1 MTLEEFLKALREG
14 EAVTGDGGE
23 TYLKRESGRLALRSG
38 GTGEEIGAALLISFL
53 EGLLTG
59 DSGYEPYEKPI
70 LDGAEKRYLGS
81 FLRPY
86 GDRVKAVMKESVG
99 DSRQRIVVCVAGEGG
114 GKDDY
119 VPLPRFPRGEMY
131 RGMEDDRRYALKEL
145 GL

>member
-23 TYLKRESGRLALRSG
+23 
-38 GTGEEIGAALLISFL
+38 TGEEIGAALLISFL

-59 DSGYEPYEKPI
+59 DSGYEPCEKPI

-99 DSRQRIVVCVAGEGG
+99 DSRQRIVVCVVGEGG

-131 RGMEDDRRYALKEL
+131 RGMEDGRRYALKEL

>member
-23 TYLKRESGRLALRSG
+23 TYLKRESGRLSLRSG
-38 GTGEEIGAALLISFL
+38 ETGEEIGAAPLVSFL

-59 DSGYEPYEKPI
+59 DSGYEPYGKPI
-70 LDGAEKRYLGS
+70 LDDAEKKYLGS

-86 GDRVKAVMKESVG
+86 GDRVEAVMKASVG

-114 GKDDY
+114 GPAEY
-119 VPLPRFPRGEMY
+119 VPLPSFPKGEMY
-131 RGMEDDRRYALKEL
+131 RGMEGGRRYALREL

>member
-23 TYLKRESGRLALRSG
+23 TYLERESGRLSLRSG
-38 GTGEEIGAALLISFL
+38 ETGEEIGAALLVSFL

-70 LDGAEKRYLGS
+70 LDDAEKKYLGS

-86 GDRVKAVMKESVG
+86 GDRVEAVMKADVG

-114 GKDDY
+114 GPAEY
-119 VPLPRFPRGEMY
+119 IPLPSFPNGEMY
-131 RGMEDDRRYALKEL
+131 RGMEDCKRYALREL

>member
-23 TYLKRESGRLALRSG
+23 TYLRRERGRLSLRSG
-38 GTGEEIGAALLISFL
+38 ETGEEIGAALLVSFL

-59 DSGYEPYEKPI
+59 DSGYEPYERPI
-70 LDGAEKRYLGS
+70 LDDAEKRYLGS

-86 GDRVKAVMKESVG
+86 GDRVKSVMKESAG

-114 GKDDY
+114 GPAEY
-119 VPLPRFPRGEMY
+119 IPLPSFPSGEMC
-131 RGMEDDRRYALKEL
+131 RGMESDRRYALKEL

>member
-1 MTLEEFLKALREG
+1 MTPEELLKALREG

-23 TYLKRESGRLALRSG
+23 TYLKRDGGGLALRSG
-38 GTGEEIGAALLISFL
+38 ETGEGICAAPLVSFL

-70 LDGAEKRYLGS
+70 LDGAEKRCLGG

-99 DSRQRIVVCVAGEGG
+99 DSRRRIVVCVAGEGG
-114 GKDDY
+114 GRDDC
-119 VPLPRFPRGEMY
+119 VPLPRFPRGEMH
-131 RGMEDDRRYALKEL
+131 RGMEDGRRYALKEL